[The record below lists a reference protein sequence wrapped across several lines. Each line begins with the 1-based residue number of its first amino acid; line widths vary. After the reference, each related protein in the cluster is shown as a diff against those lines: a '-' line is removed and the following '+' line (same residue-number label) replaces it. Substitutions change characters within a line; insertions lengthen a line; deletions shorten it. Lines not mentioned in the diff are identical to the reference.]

1 MGGMKTVCTRRCA
14 EQGHPEIRLEYDSA
28 LALTADAL
36 WLSDALEMQVAGGER
51 YQEGETFQVGWAL
64 TRFVKDPDGLLS
76 LEEPDMASMPIQ
88 WQPGVTRTLA
98 HLRRQRDVVASVL
111 GTDVPSFPSL
121 MQSCLVCTRVTHRDA
136 SVMMAREVSEGNDS
150 GWYIGCMDARHDH
163 NDPKQ
168 LKRVSLYEAIVAHA
182 PQAVGYLALPP
193 GATAIVGKTR
203 PVIRVDNKELAFIPG
218 SYLATRYKAISS

>member
-14 EQGHPEIRLEYDSA
+14 GHGHPEIRLEYDSA

-36 WLSDALEMQVAGGER
+36 WLSDGLEMQVAGGER
-51 YQEGETFQVGWAL
+51 YQAGETFQVGWAL
-64 TRFVKDPDGLLS
+64 TRFRKDPDGVLS
-76 LEEPDMASMPIQ
+76 LEEPDMASVPIQ
-88 WQPGVTRTLA
+88 WQRGVTRILA

-111 GTDVPSFPSL
+111 ATDAPSFPSL
-121 MQSCLVCTRVTHRDA
+121 LQSCLVCTKVSHRDA
-136 SVMMAREVSEGNDS
+136 SVMMAREVPQGHDS

-168 LKRVSLYEAIVAHA
+168 LKRVSLYEAIAAHA

-193 GATAIVGKTR
+193 GATAIVGKAR

-218 SYLATRYKAISS
+218 SYLATRYKPISS